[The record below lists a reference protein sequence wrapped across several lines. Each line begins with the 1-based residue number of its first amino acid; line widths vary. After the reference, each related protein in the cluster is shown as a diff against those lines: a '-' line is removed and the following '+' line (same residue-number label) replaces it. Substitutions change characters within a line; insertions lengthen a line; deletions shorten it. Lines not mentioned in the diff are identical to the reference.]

1 MQYDNGQNAENRMLI
16 FYSQANLERL
26 ANAQTFFM
34 DGIFFVN
41 HQDCF
46 YHLTQ
51 ASRRQMQQLGLVPL
65 YNNDDDFRLSC
76 GMMEGFAFLP
86 VSDLTNGI
94 HLLRTLCP
102 DDPPEADELLD
113 YFDSTSISGRLRQQN
128 PAQNQEVRL
137 VLRRSPPMLP
147 PVIWNV
153 HDVKVNGDARTNNM
167 REGWYNKFCNLVC
180 HTSIWRV
187 IEWCQNEEATVRTII
202 QQDAVDYP
210 PVKRTQQRHAQLQ
223 ERVQNLCRDLNTGQ
237 KTIAELLCG
246 VRWNTRLNHQH

>member
-34 DGIFFVN
+34 DGIFSVN
-41 HQDCF
+41 HKDCF

-51 ASRRQMQQLGLVPL
+51 ASWRQMQQLGLVPL

-76 GMMEGFAFLP
+76 GMMEGFAVLP

-94 HLLRTLCP
+94 HLLRTICP

-128 PAQNQEVRL
+128 PAQNL
-137 VLRRSPPMLP
+137 RSPY
-147 PVIWNV
+147 
-153 HDVKVNGDARTNNM
+153 G
-167 REGWYNKFCNLVC
+167 
-180 HTSIWRV
+180 
-187 IEWCQNEEATVRTII
+187 
-202 QQDAVDYP
+202 
-210 PVKRTQQRHAQLQ
+210 
-223 ERVQNLCRDLNTGQ
+223 LNT
-237 KTIAELLCG
+237 
-246 VRWNTRLNHQH
+246 